1 MGIPVVKV
9 RRDDV
14 PGGFVIMN
22 QSDFDPETMVLY
34 DGNQSGE
41 NRDEQGKIGT
51 ASVASSEGTAKAP
64 RKRKDKDG

>member
-9 RRDDV
+9 RRGDV

-34 DGNQSGE
+34 DGNQSEKNHNNERQAGA
-41 NRDEQGKIGT
+41 
-51 ASVASSEGTAKAP
+51 ASVGVGDGTSKAP
-64 RKRKDKDG
+64 RKRKDKAG